1 MARANGQG
9 DTTGVARVSL
19 ALLVLLDRLNAAER
33 IAFSHF
39 RDLLIA
45 LEAMRTGA
53 TLATETHEI
62 SRAGGRFFFQPRR

>member
-1 MARANGQG
+1 
-9 DTTGVARVSL
+9 
-19 ALLVLLDRLNAAER
+19 VLLDRLNAAER